1 MNDFI
6 KCFTGLQR
14 NFGFCNISNGYTD
27 PNTGKIKFNAGDYG
41 WSGKPITEDDYRLHL
56 HGKKSIGIQPCNDN
70 GLACF
75 GAIDIDPKVYKELD
89 IKKYLDIIQEKELP
103 LIPIKSKS
111 GGLHLYLFT
120 KEFVKAK
127 VIRDFLEQVLFLF
140 KLPIT
145 TEIFPKQTK
154 LGSDTNGNKVNGN
167 FINLPYF
174 NKSERV
180 ALDPSGKE
188 MPLDLFL
195 KVVEINKADI
205 EKLENISNDLIKK
218 ELTGGAEEF
227 KDGPPCLEILS
238 KNKMKDGRD
247 RFLYNYMVMAK
258 KKYPDNWGKM
268 VLKAGRN
275 YFEFDQIWTDDYI
288 EKKIKHWEKQEKG
301 HTCHDDLLAPVCIKS
316 ECVKR
321 KFGIIS
327 DKKINWPLMTNLIK
341 VDFKPDPE
349 YYFTV
354 EREDGETVQVHAKD
368 VNKIKDQQE
377 LRGLIMAQADFPPPP
392 IKGMDFFEIQKALFS
407 TIDTVQPAPG
417 TTPMEILKKHLKD
430 YIHSTE
436 ATSHNSF
443 KSGNVLKD
451 DTYAYFV
458 YDEFFNDLKDNEWK
472 KDSSRTSYM
481 IEKMFEKEK
490 DHMPKPQFGK
500 KKRFPG
506 KDKKTDKPY
515 PGVNGCA
522 VIPLYL
528 FKKDEDD
535 ADIVELAEFKKPEEI
550 V

>member
-1 MNDFI
+1 MEEFR
-6 KCFTGLQR
+6 KAFTGLER
-14 NFGFCNISNGYTD
+14 NFGFCNVNNGYTD
-27 PNTGKIKFNAGDYG
+27 PDTGKIKFRSGDYG
-41 WSGKPITEDDYRLHL
+41 WSGKPITDKDYQQHL
-56 HGKKSIGIQPCNDN
+56 DGTKSIGIQPCNDD
-70 GLACF
+70 GLARF
-75 GAIDIDPKVYKELD
+75 GAIDIDPKIYKNLD
-89 IKKYLDIIQEKELP
+89 VKYYLDIIQEKELP
-103 LIPIKSKS
+103 LIPTRSKS

-120 KEFVKAK
+120 KELVKAK
-127 VIRDFLEQVLFLF
+127 IIKDFLEEVLFLF
-140 KLPIT
+140 KLPIN

-154 LGSDTNGNKVNGN
+154 LGNNTDGDKINGN

-174 NKSERV
+174 NKNERV
-180 ALDPSGKE
+180 ALSPNGEE
-188 MPLDLFL
+188 MSIELFL
-195 KVVEINKADI
+195 NCIELNKQTSDQL
-205 EKLENISNDLIKK
+205 KQISNNIIQK
-218 ELTGGAEEF
+218 ELIGGAEEF

-238 KNKMKDGRD
+238 KNKMRDGRD
-247 RFLYNYMVMAK
+247 RFLYNYMVFAK
-258 KKYPDNWGKM
+258 KKYSDNWRDK
-268 VLKAGRN
+268 VLQAGRN
-275 YFEFDQIWTDDYI
+275 YFEFNSTWTDDHI
-288 EKKIKHWEKQEKG
+288 KMKIKTWDKETKG
-301 HTCHDDLLAPVCIKS
+301 HTCSDELLAPVCVKS

-535 ADIVELAEFKKPEEI
+535 ADIVELADFKKPEEI

>member
-56 HGKKSIGIQPCNDN
+56 HGKKSIGIQPCDDN

-75 GAIDIDPKVYKELD
+75 GAIDIDPKIYKDLD

>member
-56 HGKKSIGIQPCNDN
+56 HGKKSIGIQPCDDN

-75 GAIDIDPKVYKELD
+75 GAIDIDPKVYKDLD

-188 MPLDLFL
+188 MSLDLFL

>member
-56 HGKKSIGIQPCNDN
+56 HGKKSIGIQPCDDN

-75 GAIDIDPKVYKELD
+75 GAIDIDPKVYKDLD

-451 DTYAYFV
+451 DTFAYFV

-535 ADIVELAEFKKPEEI
+535 ADIVELADFKKPEEI

>member
-56 HGKKSIGIQPCNDN
+56 YGKKSIGIQPCDDN

-75 GAIDIDPKVYKELD
+75 GAIDIDPKVYKDLD

-188 MPLDLFL
+188 MTLDLFL

>member
-56 HGKKSIGIQPCNDN
+56 HGKKSIGIQPCDDN

>member
-56 HGKKSIGIQPCNDN
+56 HGKKSIGIQPCDDN

-75 GAIDIDPKVYKELD
+75 GAIDIDPKVYKDLD

-127 VIRDFLEQVLFLF
+127 VIREFLEQVLFLF

-535 ADIVELAEFKKPEEI
+535 ADIVELADFKKPEEI

>member
-14 NFGFCNISNGYTD
+14 NFGFCNINNGYTD

-56 HGKKSIGIQPCNDN
+56 HGKKSIGIQPCDDN

-75 GAIDIDPKVYKELD
+75 GAIDIDPKVYKDLD

-127 VIRDFLEQVLFLF
+127 VIREFLEQVLFLF

-195 KVVEINKADI
+195 KVVEINKANI
-205 EKLENISNDLIKK
+205 EKLENISNDLIRK

-227 KDGPPCLEILS
+227 NDGPPCLEILS

>member
-56 HGKKSIGIQPCNDN
+56 YGKKSIGIQPCDDN

-75 GAIDIDPKVYKELD
+75 GAIDIDPKVYKDLD

>member
-56 HGKKSIGIQPCNDN
+56 HGKKSIGIQPCDDN

-75 GAIDIDPKVYKELD
+75 GAIDIDPKVYKDLD
-89 IKKYLDIIQEKELP
+89 IKKYLDIIQQKELP

-167 FINLPYF
+167 FINFPYF

-205 EKLENISNDLIKK
+205 EKLENISNDLIRK

-481 IEKMFEKEK
+481 VEKMFEKEK

>member
-1 MNDFI
+1 MQEFI
-6 KCFTGLQR
+6 KNFTGLER
-14 NFGFCNISNGYTD
+14 NYGYCNISNGYKD
-27 PNTGKIKFNAGDYG
+27 PDTGKIRFKNGDYG
-41 WSGKPITEDDYRLHL
+41 WSGKPITQFDYKQHL
-56 HGKKSIGIQPCNDN
+56 DGTKSIGIQPCNDSD
-70 GLACF
+70 LARF
-75 GAIDIDPKVYKELD
+75 GAIDIDPKIYKNLD
-89 IKKYLDIIQEKELP
+89 VKYYLDIIEEKQL
-103 LIPIKSKS
+103 LRTKIIK
-111 GGLHLYLFT
+111 
-120 KEFVKAK
+120 
-127 VIRDFLEQVLFLF
+127 DFLEDVLFLF
-140 KLPIT
+140 KLPIN

-301 HTCHDDLLAPVCIKS
+301 HTCHDALLAPVCIKS

-472 KDSSRTSYM
+472 KDSSRTSYV

>member
-56 HGKKSIGIQPCNDN
+56 HGKKSIGIQPCDDN

-75 GAIDIDPKVYKELD
+75 GAIDIDPKVYKDLD

-180 ALDPSGKE
+180 ALDPSGKK